1 MCIYCDYFWYE
12 SAFFYQNVTREKLRE
27 ALTYKKLERKM
38 LMKLTLV
45 DISDSR
51 DSTELLDRR
60 FFSTTHLSDDEKA
73 N

>member
-1 MCIYCDYFWYE
+1 
-12 SAFFYQNVTREKLRE
+12 
-27 ALTYKKLERKM
+27 M
-38 LMKLTLV
+38 LMKFLV

-51 DSTELLDRR
+51 DGTELLDRR

>member
-1 MCIYCDYFWYE
+1 MCIYCDYFWYKI
-12 SAFFYQNVTREKLRE
+12 AFFYQNVTRKKLRE
-27 ALTYKKLERKM
+27 ALTFKKRERKM

-51 DSTELLDRR
+51 DGTELLDRR